1 MNRHVFRDEDELLR
15 AWFSRQVLQTPDNG
29 FSDKVVRKVRRRI
42 WLRRGILSVAVAAG
56 IFLAWLPLSQLAILI
71 GDGLLAL
78 DYQFWIPAVEVEL
91 TPLHVS
97 AILASLAPLAIPLL
111 ED

>member
-1 MNRHVFRDEDELLR
+1 MNRHVFRDEDDLLR
-15 AWFSRQVLQTPDNG
+15 AWFSRQVSETPDND
-29 FSDKVVRKVRRRI
+29 FSGKVVRRVRRRI
-42 WLRRGILSVAVAAG
+42 WLRRGILSVAIAAG

-78 DYQFWIPAVEVEL
+78 DYRFWIPAVDVEL
-91 TPLHVS
+91 TPLHVT
-97 AILASLAPLAIPLL
+97 AILALLAPLTVAFL

>member
-1 MNRHVFRDEDELLR
+1 MNRHVYRDEDDLLR
-15 AWFSRQVLQTPDNG
+15 AWFSRQDSQTPDNG
-29 FSDKVVRKVRRRI
+29 FSARLVRRLKRRI
-42 WLRRGILSVAVAAG
+42 WLRRGILSAAIAAG

-78 DYQFWIPAVEVEL
+78 DYQVWIPAVEVEL
-91 TPLHVS
+91 TPLHVT
-97 AILASLAPLAIPLL
+97 AILALLAPLAIPLL